1 MAPPRRCHSKRGHVA
16 MESTRTDF
24 PRLVYLTELTG
35 MRLIGAQGTRI
46 GRVREAAVFP
56 REHPR
61 RISSFLFGT
70 GRTSFAVRWDQILKF
85 AKDGIYLS
93 DENFTPYYGDD
104 YHLLLTKDLLDQ
116 QIIDVNGRKVVRV
129 NDLALRVTENG
140 NEQLWVH
147 EVGVGLQG
155 AFRRLAEGILP
166 NATIRAI
173 QERLAPSSIP
183 WEACNIVEP
192 DPQRRLRLLISHDR
206 LERIHPADLA
216 DIVEELGSEEREAL
230 FETLGEEVA
239 AETLEEV
246 KPTVKTSIL
255 RLLDSGRAADI
266 LEEMDPAEAADALA
280 NLEESERD
288 EIVRDMER
296 QPADEVS
303 ELLEYE
309 DDTAAGMMGTRFL
322 AQPAN
327 ATVAE
332 IIDSLRG
339 QDALLKRLTHVF
351 LVHADG
357 RLAATVPFGRLAV
370 ALPNADAIP
379 LAYRETVRIGMEAK
393 ADEVV
398 ELFDK
403 YNLLALPVVD
413 ADGCLQGAITADDV
427 IGALSP
433 ETERGL

>member
-1 MAPPRRCHSKRGHVA
+1 MA
-16 MESTRTDF
+16 MESARTEF

-35 MRLIGAQGTRI
+35 LRLIGPHGARI

-56 REHPR
+56 REHPQ
-61 RISSFLFGT
+61 RISRFLFGS
-70 GRTSFAVRWDQILKF
+70 GRTKFAIRWDQIRTF
-85 AKDGIYLS
+85 GEDGIHLS
-93 DENFTPYYGDD
+93 DENFAPYYGDD

-129 NDLALRVTENG
+129 NDLALRITENG

-147 EVGVGLQG
+147 EVGVGMQG
-155 AFRRLAEGILP
+155 AFRRLTEGILP
-166 NATIRAI
+166 NRTIRAI
-173 QERLAPSSIP
+173 QDRLPPNSIP

-206 LERIHPADLA
+206 LEGIHPADLA

-230 FETLGEEVA
+230 FETLDEEVA

-280 NLEESERD
+280 QLDEIERE
-288 EIVRDMER
+288 EIVRDMEPE
-296 QPADEVS
+296 PADEVS

-309 DDTAAGMMGTRFL
+309 DDTAAGMMGTRHL
-322 AQPAN
+322 AQPAD
-327 ATVAE
+327 AAVGD
-332 IIDSLRG
+332 IIENLRG
-339 QDALLKRLTHVF
+339 DDSQLKRLTHVF
-351 LVHADG
+351 LVQPDG
-357 RLAATVPFGRLAV
+357 RLVASVPFGRLAV
-370 ALPNADAIP
+370 AMPDTPAIS
-379 LAYRETVRIGMEAK
+379 LAYRETVRVSMDAA

-403 YNLLALPVVD
+403 YNLYALPVVD
-413 ADGCLQGAITADDV
+413 EEGCLQGAITADDV
-427 IGALSP
+427 IGMLIP
-433 ETERGL
+433 EPDRGL